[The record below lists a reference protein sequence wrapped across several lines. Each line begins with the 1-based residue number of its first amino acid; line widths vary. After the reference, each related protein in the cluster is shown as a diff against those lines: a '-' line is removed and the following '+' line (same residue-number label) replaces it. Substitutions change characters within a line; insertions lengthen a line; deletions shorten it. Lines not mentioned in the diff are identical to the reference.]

1 MTRISLRVMAASAL
15 FFACGVLTGTGP
27 QAYAA
32 VTPGD
37 WPTYHL
43 NNTRDGD
50 QTKLDPLSTLS
61 VDWKATLD
69 GAVYGQ
75 PLLVGGRV
83 FAATENDTVY
93 ALDRATGNV
102 LWSVHVGSPEPL
114 SDLPCGDI
122 DPLGITGTMVYDGD
136 TNRLFAV
143 AETTGGV
150 HTLVGINAD
159 TGTVEVRVGVDPP
172 QGDPIAH
179 QQRGALTL
187 LNGRVYIPYG
197 GLFGDCG
204 NYIGQVVSV
213 LTDGSNMESY
223 AVPASREAGIW
234 GTGGGVVEGDQLLYT
249 VGNAATSGSYDGSDS
264 VIALTPDLQRTDFF
278 APSNWATQN
287 AGDADL
293 GSMSPAL
300 VGQYIYAD
308 GKGGV
313 GYVLQ
318 PGNLGGVGGQLA
330 ELNDNCQAFGTS
342 AVAGSTIYLPCS
354 TGPRAVTIGADG
366 TPQELWRSTVP
377 AEGSPV
383 IGGGAVW
390 VVDYF
395 GGELYALD
403 PATGAAKAQIQT
415 GQAPNFASPTLAGDQ
430 AFIGT
435 LTGVVAVGG
444 A

>member
-1 MTRISLRVMAASAL
+1 
-15 FFACGVLTGTGP
+15 
-27 QAYAA
+27 
-32 VTPGD
+32 
-37 WPTYHL
+37 
-43 NNTRDGD
+43 
-50 QTKLDPLSTLS
+50 
-61 VDWKATLD
+61 
-69 GAVYGQ
+69 
-75 PLLVGGRV
+75 
-83 FAATENDTVY
+83 
-93 ALDRATGNV
+93 
-102 LWSVHVGSPEPL
+102 
-114 SDLPCGDI
+114 
-122 DPLGITGTMVYDGD
+122 
-136 TNRLFAV
+136 
-143 AETTGGV
+143 
-150 HTLVGINAD
+150 
-159 TGTVEVRVGVDPP
+159 
-172 QGDPIAH
+172 
-179 QQRGALTL
+179 
-187 LNGRVYIPYG
+187 
-197 GLFGDCG
+197 
-204 NYIGQVVSV
+204 
-213 LTDGSNMESY
+213 MESY

-234 GTGGGVVEGDQLLYT
+234 GTGGGVVDGEQLLYA

-264 VIALTPDLQRTDFF
+264 VIALTPDLQRSDFF

-342 AVAGSTIYLPCS
+342 AVVGNTIYLPCS
-354 TGPRAVTIGADG
+354 TGPRAVTVGADG
-366 TPQELWRSTVP
+366 TPQEPWRSTVP

-383 IGGGAVW
+383 VGGGAVW

-403 PATGAAKAQIQT
+403 PATGATKAQIQI
-415 GQAPNFASPTLAGDQ
+415 GQAPNFASPTLVGDQ
-430 AFIGT
+430 AFTGT